1 ALNASLAFVFV
12 YTIPDEAKA
21 AAVEAITRALCDD
34 AISALP
40 LHQCS
45 SGRVKRPLLPEGRM
59 EMRDPLTLSHNLHL
73 GAAETRFPSL
83 TRISDCAATTRQ
95 RAKRARRTI
104 PRPPP
109 SAAGEPIGDFR

>member
-40 LHQCS
+40 LHHFA
-45 SGRVKRPLLPEGRM
+45 L
-59 EMRDPLTLSHNLHL
+59 
-73 GAAETRFPSL
+73 AET
-83 TRISDCAATTRQ
+83 AAAHDAVQAGTLG
-95 RAKRARRTI
+95 KVLIDI
-104 PRPPP
+104 P
-109 SAAGEPIGDFR
+109 